1 MTLSAIIQDTSPIL
15 NKTLQLQS
23 KKAIFLRVNTLYIH
37 KRYLRERLLKP
48 DSEAL
53 RRLGFLCLNKTE
65 CYKKDYIGVFI
76 MAIGARD
83 FIDKL
88 LVEKYAQE
96 KVDNHDE
103 SALVSRVNADDIM
116 SAMNQ
121 SANNFRTMLALNNR
135 LTMVCYGVVA
145 KSAKYVCTEEAA

>member
-1 MTLSAIIQDTSPIL
+1 
-15 NKTLQLQS
+15 
-23 KKAIFLRVNTLYIH
+23 
-37 KRYLRERLLKP
+37 
-48 DSEAL
+48 
-53 RRLGFLCLNKTE
+53 
-65 CYKKDYIGVFI
+65 

-103 SALVSRVNADDIM
+103 GSLVSKVSADDM
-116 SAMNQ
+116 M

>member
-1 MTLSAIIQDTSPIL
+1 
-15 NKTLQLQS
+15 
-23 KKAIFLRVNTLYIH
+23 
-37 KRYLRERLLKP
+37 
-48 DSEAL
+48 
-53 RRLGFLCLNKTE
+53 
-65 CYKKDYIGVFI
+65 
-76 MAIGARD
+76 MAIGERD

-96 KVDNHDE
+96 KENNHE
-103 SALVSRVNADDIM
+103 EGTLVSKVSADDMM
-116 SAMNQ
+116 SAMNS

>member
-1 MTLSAIIQDTSPIL
+1 
-15 NKTLQLQS
+15 
-23 KKAIFLRVNTLYIH
+23 
-37 KRYLRERLLKP
+37 
-48 DSEAL
+48 
-53 RRLGFLCLNKTE
+53 
-65 CYKKDYIGVFI
+65 

-103 SALVSRVNADDIM
+103 SSLVSRVSADDM
-116 SAMNQ
+116 LGAMAASSNTY
-121 SANNFRTMLALNNR
+121 RTMLALNNR

-145 KSAKYVCTEEAA
+145 KSAKYVQTEAV